1 MPRWL
6 RKLDGQTAEGH
17 RGDVDRHG
25 ASVGERAR
33 QIRGV
38 AKRES
43 LADVASG
50 PHGGP
55 HGWSG
60 LLANCRAVVSG
71 IEMFPVDPSPFEDH
85 RRLDGPCCER
95 RLCSQLERG
104 RDALEERLQAWMS
117 ALLESTH
124 PSVVAPLAD
133 VSDTQTGV
141 GAAPRFSRTSSTLG
155 ADSSPEI
162 RSTEGSKQPR
172 WPHVLLRARSARQNT
187 HTRTD
192 SSSLRCSA
200 PREGA
205 RSAVFGHWTVACLAL
220 TCPLGRAPLMHPQ
233 RRTALTTS
241 KECCSKL
248 LKIQC
253 ARQDS
258 NLRPLASER
267 RWPPF
272 STWGRRLACQ
282 VAPASTQ
289 HPRTRTAVRA
299 AGRDAH
305 VSSWF

>member
-1 MPRWL
+1 MVTWIGTGRPSASEPARSEAWL
-6 RKLDGQTAEGH
+6 
-17 RGDVDRHG
+17 
-25 ASVGERAR
+25 
-33 QIRGV
+33 
-38 AKRES
+38 KRES

-162 RSTEGSKQPR
+162 RSTRGLEAATLATRAPSCSLGPAEYTH
-172 WPHVLLRARSARQNT
+172 PHRFFLAQVF
-187 HTRTD
+187 
-192 SSSLRCSA
+192 CA
-200 PREGA
+200 PRRDQVSRFRALDSGVSRSDLPAGPRPPNAPPKANRAHHFEGVLFQA
-205 RSAVFGHWTVACLAL
+205 IENTVRPAGFEPATFGFGEALAAVQH
-220 TCPLGRAPLMHPQ
+220 LGKTTGLSGRPCIHAASTDTNCRA
-233 RRTALTTS
+233 
-241 KECCSKL
+241 
-248 LKIQC
+248 
-253 ARQDS
+253 
-258 NLRPLASER
+258 
-267 RWPPF
+267 
-272 STWGRRLACQ
+272 GRR
-282 VAPASTQ
+282 
-289 HPRTRTAVRA
+289 PRCPRKQLVLN
-299 AGRDAH
+299 G
-305 VSSWF
+305 F